1 MSEYK
6 ESLDK
11 LEEELQYP
19 IEELES
25 FFKGIL
31 ISDSFEIDDE

>member
-11 LEEELQYP
+11 LEDEHQYP
-19 IEELES
+19 IQELES

-31 ISDSFEIDDE
+31 ITDFFEIEDE